1 MVNGIREWKTCP
13 RCKEQHL
20 EVSLQGNPYRHC
32 PDCRKLLHAQNIKDF
47 QAINWIKIEK
57 GKETNETL

>member
-13 RCKEQHL
+13 RRKEQHL
-20 EVSLQGNPYRHC
+20 VVGLLGNPYRHC
-32 PDCRKLLHAQNIKDF
+32 PDCRQILNEQNIKDF
-47 QAINWIKIEK
+47 KAINWNKIEK